1 MDVRLIEVRDR
12 PFAVCLDDI
21 LGPSRYCV
29 RADVPVL
36 RGKLVRIETLRVQ
49 SLLER

>member
-21 LGPSRYCV
+21 LELRGIAFGQASL
-29 RADVPVL
+29 L